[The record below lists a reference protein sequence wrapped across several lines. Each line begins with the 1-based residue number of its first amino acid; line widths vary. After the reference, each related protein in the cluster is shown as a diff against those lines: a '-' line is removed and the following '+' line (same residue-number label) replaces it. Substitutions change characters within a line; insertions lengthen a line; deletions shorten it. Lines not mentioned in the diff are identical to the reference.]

1 MNVLL
6 RQKLGLFLVLALL
19 FTFPQLSFAGG
30 GGEVSFKGKIQ
41 QKLSKN
47 SNVQYEPY
55 YLNNNYETQA
65 TAPQAPIVADQSGQ
79 MDQLQ
84 QVDEGVVRRSGTAGG
99 FQTSTSLEA
108 AAANK
113 PQEFWG
119 NERSDKKRNIAP
131 APGPNYAIYNMKY
144 TAELEE
150 NVVTVKGE
158 IVFEVFGQGVTQLPL
173 VSNSVGLIDVRVNK
187 GASFVTS
194 QGGKYYLI
202 MHKAGRYNLDFEFL
216 IKATRE
222 REHGPGNFN
231 VDVISAPIS
240 QFEFTIPEK
249 DTQIFVEPAIKVET
263 KAEVNKTSAWAV
275 LPNTNSINVRWT
287 KALPKEEIV
296 SVKLEPKVYAE
307 TSTYS
312 SIGGGVIRSRTNIN
326 YSILQSEVSNL
337 RIGLPE
343 DVSVLEVNGADLR
356 DWKVSTKEGTQY
368 LDVFLNFGVK
378 GNYNLNVT
386 FEKNIA
392 DGSGVVQMP
401 WVKAIGVER
410 ENGYYGIAASTNVE
424 LAVKSSDKVTVIDT
438 KQLPSIIWSSS
449 TSPILLAFKYLNPP
463 FDITIEMTRH
473 EELPVLV
480 AAIDSADHVT
490 LYTKEGKLLT
500 KATYQVRNNVKQFL
514 RLDLPANS
522 KIWSSF
528 VAGKPVKP
536 AVDKQGHILI
546 PLEKSQF
553 QGGDLTQFPVEV
565 VYLTEGTALKSF
577 GSLKMNLP
585 QVDVPISEF
594 YWSVY
599 LPFDYNYF
607 NFDGDVR
614 KIASSGGYG
623 GNRRGIQARMKDA
636 AYDVVGQQY
645 SSVSSAVNFAQEA
658 KEDMAVK
665 GLLPITINIPQQGQ
679 FYRFSKLLVVEGE
692 SPKLTLNYTSAF
704 AKARGLIKLVIF
716 ILIVVWLVRAFKKIR
731 AKRA

>member
-1 MNVLL
+1 M
-6 RQKLGLFLVLALL
+6 GL
-19 FTFPQLSFAGG
+19 
-30 GGEVSFKGKIQ
+30 KGKIQ
-41 QKLSKN
+41 QKLNKS

-55 YLNNNYETQA
+55 YLQSNYETAQNMPA
-65 TAPQAPIVADQSGQ
+65 TVPAQVGSE
-79 MDQLQ
+79 LQ
-84 QVDEGVVRRSGTAGG
+84 RSDEGRARAAGG
-99 FQTSTSLEA
+99 FQDS
-108 AAANK
+108 NYR
-113 PQEFWG
+113 QEVDAEKAIEYYADG
-119 NERSDKKRNIAP
+119 KKARAPIAP
-131 APGPNYAIYNMKY
+131 APSYAIYNTKY

-150 NVVTVKGE
+150 NVVTIRGE
-158 IVFEVFGQGVTQLPL
+158 IIFEVFGNGTTQLPL
-173 VSNSVGLIDVRVNK
+173 VSNSVGLIDVKVNK

-202 MHKAGRYNLDFEFL
+202 MHKPGRYNLDFEFL
-216 IKATRE
+216 IKAARE

-249 DTQIFVEPAIKVET
+249 DTQIFIEPAIKVESKT
-263 KAEVNKTSAWAV
+263 EGDKTSAWAV
-275 LPNTNSINVRWT
+275 LPNTNNLNVRWT

-296 SVKLEPKVYAE
+296 SVKLDPKIYAE

-312 SIGGGVIRSRTNIN
+312 SIGGGVIRSQSNIS
-326 YSILQSEVSNL
+326 YSILQSEVSSL
-337 RIGLPE
+337 RVALPE

-356 DWKVSTKEGTQY
+356 DWKVSNKDGSQY

-401 WVKAIGVER
+401 WIKTVGTER
-410 ENGYYGIAASTNVE
+410 ENGYYGIAANTNVE
-424 LAVKSSDKVTVIDT
+424 LAVKNSDKVTVIDT

-480 AAIDSADHVT
+480 AAIDSADHMT

-514 RLDLPANS
+514 RIDLPANS

-546 PLEKSQF
+546 PLEKSQL
-553 QGGDLTQFPVEV
+553 QGRDLTQFPVEI
-565 VYLTEGTALKSF
+565 VYLTEGAALKSF

-585 QVDVPISEF
+585 KVDVPINEF

-599 LPFDYNYF
+599 LPYDYNYF
-607 NFDGDVR
+607 NFDGDLR
-614 KIASSGGYG
+614 KVENPHYLSGLGRGVQGRLKSATDDIGDQYAPQYLSASS
-623 GNRRGIQARMKDA
+623 
-636 AYDVVGQQY
+636 VVT
-645 SSVSSAVNFAQEA
+645 NFAQEA
-658 KEDMAVK
+658 KADIAAK
-665 GLLPITINIPQQGQ
+665 GVLPITINIPQQGQ
-679 FYRFSKLLVVEGE
+679 FYRFSKLLVIEGE
-692 SPKLTLNYTSAF
+692 SPMVTMSYTSAF
-704 AKARGLIKLVIF
+704 AKVKGLIKFIIM
-716 ILIVVWLVRAFKKIR
+716 ILIVVLIIRSVRRLARK
-731 AKRA
+731 

>member
-1 MNVLL
+1 MNIVGSKKKFLFL
-6 RQKLGLFLVLALL
+6 AVVLGLIL
-19 FTFPQLSFAGG
+19 PQISFAGG
-30 GGEVSFKGKIQ
+30 DGGEVGLKDKIQ
-41 QKLSKN
+41 KKLSSA

-55 YLNNNYETQA
+55 YLESNYEVERKDVNSPQA
-65 TAPQAPIVADQSGQ
+65 AAPQRQVAEQE
-79 MDQLQ
+79 MLR
-84 QVDEGVVRRSGTAGG
+84 DEGREAGG
-99 FQTSTSLEA
+99 FQSSGYV
-108 AAANK
+108 
-113 PQEFWG
+113 QEIDAEKK
-119 NERSDKKRNIAP
+119 NEFREKERKRAIAP
-131 APGPNYAIYNMKY
+131 APIPVSYAIYNMKY

-158 IVFEVFGQGVTQLPL
+158 IIFEVFGSGTTQLPL

-216 IKATRE
+216 IKASRE
-222 REHGPGNFN
+222 RERGPGSFN
-231 VDVISAPIS
+231 VDVVPAPIS

-249 DTQIFVEPAIKVET
+249 DTQIFIEPAIKVET
-263 KAEVNKTSAWAV
+263 KAEDEKTSAWAV
-275 LPNTNSINVRWT
+275 LPNTNTINVRWT

-312 SIGGGVIRSRTNIN
+312 TIGGGVIRSVTSIS
-326 YSILQSEVSNL
+326 YSILQSEVSSL
-337 RIGLPE
+337 RVALPE
-343 DVSVLEVNGADLR
+343 DVSVLDVASQDLR
-356 DWKVSTKEGTQY
+356 DWKVSTKDGTQY

-378 GNYNLNVT
+378 GNYSLNVT
-386 FEKNIA
+386 FEKNIV
-392 DGSGVVQMP
+392 DGSGVAQMP
-401 WVKAIGVER
+401 WIKVVGAER

-490 LYTKEGKLLT
+490 LYTKEGKILT

-536 AVDKQGHILI
+536 AVDKEGHILI
-546 PLEKSQF
+546 PLEKSQL
-553 QGGDLTQFPVEV
+553 QGRDLTQFPVEV
-565 VYLTEGTALKSF
+565 VYLTEGSAFKSF
-577 GSLKMNLP
+577 GKLKMTVP
-585 QVDVPISEF
+585 KVDVPINEF
-594 YWSVY
+594 YWSMY
-599 LPFDYNYF
+599 LPQDYVYF
-607 NFDGDVR
+607 NFDGDMR
-614 KIASSGGYG
+614 KVESPQYG
-623 GNRRGIQARMKDA
+623 GGFMSRGAPGRLKSATDDI
-636 AYDVVGQQY
+636 GQQY
-645 SSVSSAVNFAQEA
+645 DAQVSQSITSFTKVASEEVA
-658 KEDMAVK
+658 KGV
-665 GLLPITINIPQQGQ
+665 LPITINIPQQGQ
-679 FYRFSKLLVVEGE
+679 YHRFSKLLVIEGE
-692 SPKLTLNYTSAF
+692 SPWLSMHYTSAF
-704 AKARGLIKLVIF
+704 AKVRGLVR
-716 ILIVVWLVRAFKKIR
+716 LIVFVLIIIFVVRLVRMVGKKR
-731 AKRA
+731 S